1 MRIRMLRRPRENCI
15 DGVRLDRFEPG
26 LEYEV
31 GSSLAAL
38 FFAEGWAEPI
48 PFGFDEE
55 EPAVP
60 ASGVG
65 AALPPRKRPRN
76 LMRERYSSGV
86 ERLDTA
92 RDSRRASKS
101 RTRTPPK
108 RPQSR

>member
-1 MRIRMLRRPRENCI
+1 MLRRPRENCI

-26 LEYEV
+26 LEYEL

-38 FFAEGWAEPI
+38 FFAEGWAEPL
-48 PFGFDEE
+48 PFDFNEQELTTPVGE
-55 EPAVP
+55 
-60 ASGVG
+60 ASSCE
-65 AALPPRKRPRN
+65 KRPRN